1 MPQGRPGLAARK
13 KRSAGKRRDWI
24 LPVSPSRPGMRKP
37 SLCLAAASAVL
48 FLCPIAV
55 EASSLPPANAAVTA
69 QPATPQPATP
79 KTGKERV
86 SDKASDEQR
95 VDNCKVPLERQ
106 GTKPR
111 PSDCAQVDRKAP
123 GS

>member
-1 MPQGRPGLAARK
+1 
-13 KRSAGKRRDWI
+13 
-24 LPVSPSRPGMRKP
+24 MRNT
-37 SLCLAAASAVL
+37 CLYFAAASAVL

-55 EASSLPPANAAVTA
+55 EASSPPPANAAVTP
-69 QPATPQPATP
+69 QPATPQFATPQFATP
-79 KTGKERV
+79 KTGKERL

-95 VDNCKVPLERQ
+95 VDNCKVPPERQ

-111 PSDCAQVDRKAP
+111 PSACPQLDRKAP